1 MPTTTEP
8 IASRMGYTYPHTRKP
23 QRMVAVVQQSGGLNQ
38 DQVMYGASAVTMDT
52 KGDTNMDYVLPIN
65 DYSIDLQ
72 KEIDDAEWL
81 GEFDRADNVKREL
94 DDVKRMIDNGELYYP
109 MF

>member
-1 MPTTTEP
+1 
-8 IASRMGYTYPHTRKP
+8 
-23 QRMVAVVQQSGGLNQ
+23 
-38 DQVMYGASAVTMDT
+38 MD
-52 KGDTNMDYVLPIN
+52 NLLPIN
-65 DYSIDLQ
+65 QYSIDLQ

-81 GEFDRADNVKREL
+81 GEFERADSVQREL

>member
-1 MPTTTEP
+1 MM
-8 IASRMGYTYPHTRKP
+8 RM
-23 QRMVAVVQQSGGLNQ
+23 S
-38 DQVMYGASAVTMDT
+38 
-52 KGDTNMDYVLPIN
+52 NMDYVLPIN
-65 DYSIDLQ
+65 DYSINPQ

>member
-1 MPTTTEP
+1 
-8 IASRMGYTYPHTRKP
+8 
-23 QRMVAVVQQSGGLNQ
+23 
-38 DQVMYGASAVTMDT
+38 MYGASAVTTDT

-72 KEIDDAEWL
+72 REIDDAEWL
-81 GEFDRADNVKREL
+81 GEFDRADNVRREL
-94 DDVKRMIDNGELYYP
+94 DDVKRMINNGELYYP

>member
-1 MPTTTEP
+1 MM
-8 IASRMGYTYPHTRKP
+8 RM
-23 QRMVAVVQQSGGLNQ
+23 S
-38 DQVMYGASAVTMDT
+38 
-52 KGDTNMDYVLPIN
+52 NMDYVLPIN

>member
-1 MPTTTEP
+1 MM
-8 IASRMGYTYPHTRKP
+8 RMSK
-23 QRMVAVVQQSGGLNQ
+23 
-38 DQVMYGASAVTMDT
+38 
-52 KGDTNMDYVLPIN
+52 MDYVLPIN

-81 GEFDRADNVKREL
+81 GEFDRADNVRREL
-94 DDVKRMIDNGELYYP
+94 DDVKRMINNGELYYP

>member
-1 MPTTTEP
+1 MM
-8 IASRMGYTYPHTRKP
+8 RM
-23 QRMVAVVQQSGGLNQ
+23 S
-38 DQVMYGASAVTMDT
+38 
-52 KGDTNMDYVLPIN
+52 NMDYVLPIN

-81 GEFDRADNVKREL
+81 GEFDRADNVRREL
-94 DDVKRMIDNGELYYP
+94 DDVKRMINNGELYYP

>member
-1 MPTTTEP
+1 
-8 IASRMGYTYPHTRKP
+8 
-23 QRMVAVVQQSGGLNQ
+23 
-38 DQVMYGASAVTMDT
+38 
-52 KGDTNMDYVLPIN
+52 MDYVLPIN

-81 GEFDRADNVKREL
+81 GELDRADNVQREL

>member
-1 MPTTTEP
+1 MM
-8 IASRMGYTYPHTRKP
+8 RM
-23 QRMVAVVQQSGGLNQ
+23 S
-38 DQVMYGASAVTMDT
+38 
-52 KGDTNMDYVLPIN
+52 NMDYVLPIN

-81 GEFDRADNVKREL
+81 GEFDRADNVEREL

>member
-1 MPTTTEP
+1 M
-8 IASRMGYTYPHTRKP
+8 SK
-23 QRMVAVVQQSGGLNQ
+23 
-38 DQVMYGASAVTMDT
+38 
-52 KGDTNMDYVLPIN
+52 MDYVLPIN

-81 GEFDRADNVKREL
+81 GELDRADNVQREL

>member
-1 MPTTTEP
+1 M
-8 IASRMGYTYPHTRKP
+8 RMSK
-23 QRMVAVVQQSGGLNQ
+23 
-38 DQVMYGASAVTMDT
+38 
-52 KGDTNMDYVLPIN
+52 MDYVLPIN

-81 GEFDRADNVKREL
+81 GEFDRADNVRREL
-94 DDVKRMIDNGELYYP
+94 DDVKRMINNGELYYP

>member
-1 MPTTTEP
+1 METT
-8 IASRMGYTYPHTRKP
+8 
-23 QRMVAVVQQSGGLNQ
+23 
-38 DQVMYGASAVTMDT
+38 
-52 KGDTNMDYVLPIN
+52 MDYVLPIN

-81 GEFDRADNVKREL
+81 GELDRADNVKREL
-94 DDVKRMIDNGELYYP
+94 DDVKRMINNGELYYP

>member
-1 MPTTTEP
+1 MM
-8 IASRMGYTYPHTRKP
+8 RM
-23 QRMVAVVQQSGGLNQ
+23 S
-38 DQVMYGASAVTMDT
+38 
-52 KGDTNMDYVLPIN
+52 NMDYVLPIN
-65 DYSIDLQ
+65 DYSINLQ